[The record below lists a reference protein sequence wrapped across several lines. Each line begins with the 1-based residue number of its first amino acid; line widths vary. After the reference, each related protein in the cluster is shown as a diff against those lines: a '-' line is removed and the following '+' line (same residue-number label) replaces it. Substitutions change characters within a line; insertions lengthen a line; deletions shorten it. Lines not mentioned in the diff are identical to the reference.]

1 MNRPIVVV
9 VAQRIPAATV
19 DLDRMLLYFVKV
31 LDTVVA
37 KDYVIVYVHSVWP
50 PLNLCCYN
58 II

>member
-37 KDYVIVYVHSVWP
+37 KDYVIVYVHSV
-50 PLNLCCYN
+50 
-58 II
+58 